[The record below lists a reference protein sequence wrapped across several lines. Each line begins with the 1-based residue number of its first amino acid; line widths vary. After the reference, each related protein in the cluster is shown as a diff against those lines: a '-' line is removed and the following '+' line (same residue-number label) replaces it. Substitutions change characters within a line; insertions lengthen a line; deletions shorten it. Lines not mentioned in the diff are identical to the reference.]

1 VEIML
6 LYMKLKHLL
15 PREIHPHLVSW
26 LVTQLVVQMQ
36 PKTIHLTHILVLLLG
51 VLYFVNHTVTQTMM
65 KYSSVDSYFG
75 HGPLGKDDGDNDD
88 GNKKEGEVSILCD
101 PLFPIEEESE
111 HNNTDSSQTEKGEEG
126 SNLSPNTQN
135 PKMTNSSESIEL
147 TVVLPNAGDA
157 QSDKR
162 SSSSKLQQEN
172 TLKKSRKTKPS
183 SSSSQKRSHFSKL
196 VNLLWWTSTPM
207 FGRPTWHRQSN
218 WYSASYTS
226 SYSF

>member
-1 VEIML
+1 ML

-15 PREIHPHLVSW
+15 LPEFHPHLVSW
-26 LVTQLVVQMQ
+26 LVTQLAVQMQ

-126 SNLSPNTQN
+126 SNLSP
-135 PKMTNSSESIEL
+135 MTNSSESIEL

-157 QSDKR
+157 QSDKG

-196 VNLLWWTSTPM
+196 VNLL
-207 FGRPTWHRQSN
+207 
-218 WYSASYTS
+218 
-226 SYSF
+226 